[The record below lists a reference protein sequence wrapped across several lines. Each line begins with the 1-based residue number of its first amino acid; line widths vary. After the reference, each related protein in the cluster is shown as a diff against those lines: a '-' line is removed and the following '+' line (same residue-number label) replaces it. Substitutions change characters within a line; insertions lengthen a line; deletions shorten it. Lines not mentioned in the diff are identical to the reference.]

1 MYGFGRGGLICMD
14 FLTGKIAWR
23 ARSVGKG
30 SLIYADGMIYLL
42 GENHQVANAEAT
54 PKEYRE
60 HGRFKIPRHGRPS
73 WAHAAIAGQTLYIR
87 DQQSLTAY
95 DISSD

>member
-1 MYGFGRGGLICMD
+1 
-14 FLTGKIAWR
+14 
-23 ARSVGKG
+23 
-30 SLIYADGMIYLL
+30 
-42 GENHQVANAEAT
+42 VAIAEAT

-60 HGRFKIPRHGRPS
+60 HGRFKIPSHGRPS